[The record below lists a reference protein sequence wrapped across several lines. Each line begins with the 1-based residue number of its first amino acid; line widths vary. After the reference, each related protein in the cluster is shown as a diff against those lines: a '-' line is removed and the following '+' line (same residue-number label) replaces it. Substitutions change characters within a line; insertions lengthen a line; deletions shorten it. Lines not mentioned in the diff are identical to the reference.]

1 MSDQPAD
8 STPVEIMTIENEHG
22 APTGSGGSRLSYVKP
37 RTDGLTLVGAM
48 NVLLRRLR
56 IVAGVPLS
64 LALLAVLG
72 SFLVPQTYT
81 AATSFVPE
89 TRPQNRMPTGIAG
102 LASQLGVPLG
112 TEPTESPQF
121 YADVLRSRQ
130 LLERVLLSRYASTGL
145 GAPASDSTTLLRIL
159 QVKGR
164 DGADSLARGVKRLTK
179 MISIRVDYQT
189 NIVTLGVDARDP
201 IIAAGVANRL
211 VEFLNE
217 FNTKQRQ
224 SQARERR
231 RFTEER
237 VTAADS
243 ELRRSEDAVKT
254 FYERNRGWQQA
265 PELVFQEGRLRRQV
279 DVSQEVYLTLKREH
293 EGARIEEV
301 NDTPVITV
309 IDPAKPPPRPSA
321 PKRPLIA
328 LVGLVLGG
336 MVGVFWAF
344 AAAYADD
351 MRRDEDAEYREMRTL
366 LRRLPRDMAS
376 LIRRRS

>member
-1 MSDQPAD
+1 
-8 STPVEIMTIENEHG
+8 MTLEDEHG
-22 APTGSGGSRLSYVKP
+22 VPPGSGGSRP
-37 RTDGLTLVGAM
+37 RYAKLGTDGLTLVGAL
-48 NVLLRRLR
+48 NILLRRLP
-56 IVAGVPLS
+56 IVAGVPLTVT
-64 LALLAVLG
+64 LLAVLG
-72 SFLVPQTYT
+72 SFLVPATYT

-89 TRPQNRMPTGIAG
+89 ARTQNRMPTGIAG

-130 LLERVLLSRYASTGL
+130 LLERVLLSRYATTGL

-159 QVKGR
+159 RVKGR
-164 DGADSLARGVKRLTK
+164 DGADSLARGVKKLTK
-179 MISIRVDYQT
+179 LISIRVDYQT

-237 VTAADS
+237 VATADS

-293 EGARIEEV
+293 EAARIEEV

-328 LVGLVLGG
+328 LLGLVLGG

-351 MRRDEDAEYREMRTL
+351 MRRDEDAEYREMRGL
-366 LRRLPRDMAS
+366 LQRFRRKAARLVG
-376 LIRRRS
+376 IRT